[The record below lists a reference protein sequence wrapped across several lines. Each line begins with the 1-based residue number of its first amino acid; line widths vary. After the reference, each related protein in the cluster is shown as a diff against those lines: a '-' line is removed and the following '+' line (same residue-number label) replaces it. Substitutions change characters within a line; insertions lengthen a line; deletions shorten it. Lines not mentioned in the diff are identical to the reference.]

1 MASSLILSA
10 YEVAREKL
18 IADNQAALVA
28 LGLVSATHTGPG
40 GGSAGKVDS
49 EGTKKPKPSL
59 ASAARAK
66 RKANAEN
73 ATPGARRSSRLQG
86 VVRSVCMS
94 TCLVTRDDLLHEH

>member
-1 MASSLILSA
+1 MASSLLLSA

-66 RKANAEN
+66 RKANA
-73 ATPGARRSSRLQG
+73 TPGARRSSRLQG